1 MEELLSKKSPEVV
14 EYIKQIQA
22 ARKVDNVKHLDL
34 ACDLFDMA
42 HESGNDDLKDFASC
56 TLGDACCQ
64 NNDFSQALF
73 YLSAGI
79 DGLKQTDEHMLICQS
94 YNEMGIIYRSEGH
107 FITSEECYL
116 SSINRAR
123 EHRLYYQE
131 ALACSNFAA
140 LCEQMGG
147 MAESLEYHYRAVECC
162 GLIDDAFLKNTFLI
176 GEYALITKLFVILE
190 KIEEAKAT
198 LQDMEMLIRLYPD
211 FDDAFDVCIARWY
224 YYHAAGI
231 TDFSDA
237 CKKACIR
244 AFYKCEDFVRYY
256 DEIDAF
262 VSLMLEDKEYN
273 ELENVFRQIDIVE
286 VYDDLMNLHLHMES
300 YKIQMYKDMN
310 SPAKML
316 EAAHRYFEYDSIKT
330 SESKKSFMTTLRL
343 RSELAQQKTKNM
355 FLSAVAETDPLTGL
369 CNRSKLNTV
378 IDELFIMA
386 NKECKSLGVEM
397 MDVDCF
403 KLVNDNY
410 GHAKGDA
417 LLKAMGRSLRELVSE
432 KIFIAR
438 YGGDEFVIYY
448 YDMTDEE
455 ILEVVR
461 KIQAAVE
468 AVGEKLGLGK
478 ISVSQGIVNHVPDPM
493 NRAWDYLNSADYALY
508 FVKNNGKANA
518 RLIHGRKELETED
531 WNKVF

>member
-1 MEELLSKKSPEVV
+1 MDELLNMKSPEVV
-14 EYIKQIQA
+14 EYVNQIHA

-42 HESGNDDLKDFASC
+42 HEYGNDDLKDFASC

-79 DGLKQTDEHMLICQS
+79 DGLVKTDEHMLICQV

-147 MAESLEYHYRAVECC
+147 MSESLEYHYRAVECC
-162 GLIDDAFLKNTFLI
+162 GLIDDEVLKDTFLI
-176 GEYALITKLFVILE
+176 GEYALITKLFVNLD
-190 KIEEAKAT
+190 KVEEAKAT
-198 LQDMEMLIRLYPD
+198 LQDMEMLIKLYPD
-211 FDDAFDVCIARWY
+211 FDNAFDVAIARWY
-224 YYHAAGI
+224 YYHAANQPEFCEESKI
-231 TDFSDA
+231 
-237 CKKACIR
+237 ACIR
-244 AFYKCEDFVRYY
+244 AFYRCEDFVRYY

-262 VSLMLEDKEYN
+262 VSLMLVDKEYK
-273 ELENVFRQIDIVE
+273 ELENVFHQIDVVE
-286 VYDDLMNLHLHMES
+286 VYDDLMNLHLHMEA
-300 YKIQMYKDMN
+300 YKIRMYTEMN

-316 EAAHRYFEYDSIKT
+316 EAAHKYYEYDSIKT
-330 SESKKSFMTTLRL
+330 EEAKKSFMTTLNL

-369 CNRSKLNTV
+369 ANRSKLNTV

-386 NKECKSLGVEM
+386 DKDCKNLGVEM
-397 MDVDCF
+397 MDVDAF
-403 KLVNDNY
+403 KQVNDNY

-417 LLKAMGRSLRELVSE
+417 LLKAIGRSLRELVND

-448 YDMTDEE
+448 YDMSDEE
-455 ILEVVR
+455 ILEVVG
-461 KIQAAVE
+461 KIQQRVE
-468 AVGEKLGLGK
+468 EIGTKLGLGK
-478 ISVSQGIVNHVPDPM
+478 VSVSQGVVNRVPELG

-508 FVKNNGKANA
+508 YVKNHGKANGK
-518 RLIHGRKELETED
+518 LIHARKELDGEI
-531 WNKVF
+531 